1 MICAEYEDLKIEF
14 DEISGCAAFTDL
26 ISGARFSQSVTS
38 AKIFNAAAVNDGI
51 IFKAEAD
58 GVKLDCVYQIKHDE
72 TGKYIRLVLNSTDEF
87 DKAVNYPP
95 AFSVQKGDREYDA
108 CCEGIAFY
116 VEEDIPLLNPRL
128 LYGGKYNSMSFWGLS
143 SGEHWVLAAVITN
156 ADAMLNTEKNE
167 NGLYQTSV
175 LWEPEKGKWGYE
187 RELRFY
193 PGSGNAVNGIC
204 GTYRKVAEQK
214 GLVRTLADRAKQL
227 PCIDRL
233 AGSANVWL
241 WNNDAM
247 DKLYSSDAVYTEPS
261 QEQLVQRRCIAKEM
275 KENGMTD
282 VLWSIFNENIDKATV
297 EYIKSLGFLTTYY
310 DVYTDVIPK
319 DYADKI
325 PETRLRR
332 CAHRMEYWPDG
343 IVTDKEGN
351 LCPAWYLKGKDGEMY
366 PQHRM
371 CDAVIIDCAE
381 KYVRS
386 HGIDNGI
393 EGVFID
399 VALCGTRECYHEKH
413 PQTRREAIEHKNK
426 LFKKLKTMG
435 VFSGSENG
443 HEDAVRNY
451 EYNEGMMSVT
461 AWRMQDSG
469 RRMTDLYSLDEAESK
484 TVKYMLNPKY
494 RVPLWEL
501 VYHDCQTSY
510 WYWGDSS
517 NSVLPLMKTRDLFNI
532 LYGLPPIYSVKADYW
547 EMLKG
552 DILISYHRTVP
563 SARKLRYSKMV
574 SFEYLTD
581 DMMVQKTVFDNG
593 CEIIVNFGDSSFEYG
608 NKTVNA
614 CDYKIID

>member
-14 DEISGCAAFTDL
+14 DETGGCAAVTDL
-26 ISGARFSQSVTS
+26 ISGARFSQSKTS
-38 AKIFNAAAVNDGI
+38 AKILSAAAEKDRIV
-51 IFKAEAD
+51 FQAEAD
-58 GVKLDCVYQIKHDE
+58 GVRLDCVYRIKRDE
-72 TGKYIRLVLNSTDEF
+72 TGRYMQLCFHSTDEF
-87 DKAVNYPP
+87 DKTVNYPP
-95 AFSVQKGDREYDA
+95 AFSVRNGDREYDA

-116 VEEDIPLLNPRL
+116 VEEDIPLLNPRP

-156 ADAMLNTEKNE
+156 ADAMLNTEKDE

-175 LWEPEKGKWGYE
+175 LWEPEKGKWGYT

-193 PGSGNAVNGIC
+193 LGSGNAVNGIC

-214 GLVRTLADRAKQL
+214 GLVKTLADRAKQL

-241 WNNDAM
+241 WNDDAM
-247 DKLYSSDAVYTEPS
+247 DKLYASDAVYTEPS
-261 QEQLVQRRCIAKEM
+261 QEQLAKRRRIAEDM
-275 KENGMTD
+275 KKNGMTD
-282 VLWSIFNENIDKATV
+282 VLWSIFDETIDKATV
-297 EYIKSLGFLTTYY
+297 AYVKSLGFLTTYY

-332 CAHRMEYWPDG
+332 CAHRMEYWPEG

-351 LCPAWYLKGKDGEMY
+351 LCPAWALKGKDGEMY

-371 CDAVIIDCAE
+371 CDAVMADCAG
-381 KYVRS
+381 KYVKS
-386 HGIDNGI
+386 HGVGNGI

-399 VALCGTRECYHEKH
+399 VSLCGTRECYHEKH
-413 PQTRREAIEHKNK
+413 PQTRREAVKHKNE
-426 LFKKLKTMG
+426 LFKKLKSMG

-443 HEDAVRNY
+443 HEDVVRNY

-461 AWRMQDSG
+461 AWRMRDSG
-469 RRMTDLYSLDEAESK
+469 RRMTDLYSLDEAEEK
-484 TVKYMLNPKY
+484 IVKYMLNPKY
-494 RVPLWEL
+494 RVPLWEM

-517 NSVLPLMKTRDLFNI
+517 NSVLPLIKTRDLFDI
-532 LYGLPPIYSVKADYW
+532 LYGLPPIYSVKAGDW

-552 DILISYHRTVP
+552 DILNSYHRTVP
-563 SARKLRYSKMV
+563 SARSLRYAKMI
-574 SFEYLTD
+574 SFAYLTD

-593 CEIIVNFGDSSFEYG
+593 CEIIVNFGDGSFAYG
-608 NKTVNA
+608 NQMVGAGDFLITG
-614 CDYKIID
+614 